1 VTFANTTDRT
11 LVEWWNAGRGNYAFG
26 PIEEELIRRGYPT
39 RVHPAAGDAQR
50 SHGADFRGG
59 RETLGRRALDGR
71 RTPSLAAVPPLRERP
86 CQTGRRRARNVKSR

>member
-39 RVHPAAGDAQR
+39 RSRGFTRRLETHSGRKARIFEEGARLSADVLWTGD
-50 SHGADFRGG
+50 
-59 RETLGRRALDGR
+59 E
-71 RTPSLAAVPPLRERP
+71 
-86 CQTGRRRARNVKSR
+86 RRRWRRFLRYANDPARPDDVVPVT